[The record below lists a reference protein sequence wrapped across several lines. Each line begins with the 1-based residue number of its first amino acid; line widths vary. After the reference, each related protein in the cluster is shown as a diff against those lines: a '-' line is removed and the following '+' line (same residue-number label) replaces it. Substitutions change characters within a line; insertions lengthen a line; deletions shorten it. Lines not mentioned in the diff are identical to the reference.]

1 MPKSKK
7 QKHRKRTYRKRKKIE
22 RKLKHSKRAGM
33 HRSTVGV
40 FATKQ
45 SKNSMITDNKKLKKQ
60 LNLINEIKKNMK
72 FSEKKILIIKK
83 YLDDNREED
92 CKEMPDDD
100 VIEQLE
106 GKEQFYGL
114 LPDSEE
120 YYDLLEEEY
129 DQENYYLE
137 GLKQEL
143 EEALEKIKLHE
154 KAKEHE
160 KRIGIYKP
168 NAPTGNF

>member
-7 QKHRKRTYRKRKKIE
+7 RTYRRRKTIKRKPK
-22 RKLKHSKRAGM
+22 RSKRAGM

-40 FATKQ
+40 FATKR
-45 SKNSMITDNKKLKKQ
+45 SRNSMITDNKQFKKL
-60 LNLINEIKKNMK
+60 LNDLNEIKKNIN
-72 FSEKKILIIKK
+72 FSKEKISIIKE

-92 CKEMPDDD
+92 CKEMPDSD

-114 LPDSEE
+114 LLDSEE

-137 GLKQEL
+137 GLQQEL
-143 EEALEKIKLHE
+143 EQGLEKIKPHE
-154 KAKEHE
+154 KAKKHE
-160 KRIGIYKP
+160 KRIGVYKP
-168 NAPTGNF
+168 NASIRNF

>member
-7 QKHRKRTYRKRKKIE
+7 RTYRRRKTIKRKPK
-22 RKLKHSKRAGM
+22 RSKRAGM
-33 HRSTVGV
+33 HRSTVGI

-45 SKNSMITDNKKLKKQ
+45 SKNSMITNNKQLKKQ
-60 LNLINEIKKNMK
+60 LNLINEIKKNIN
-72 FSEKKILIIKK
+72 FSKKKISIIKK
-83 YLDDNREED
+83 YLDDNGEED
-92 CKEMPDDD
+92 YKEIPDSD

-114 LPDSEE
+114 LPDGEE

-143 EEALEKIKLHE
+143 EEALEKIKPYE

-160 KRIGIYKP
+160 KRIGVYKSD
-168 NAPTGNF
+168 APTRNF

>member
-7 QKHRKRTYRKRKKIE
+7 RTYRRRKTIKRK
-22 RKLKHSKRAGM
+22 RSKRAGM

-45 SKNSMITDNKKLKKQ
+45 SKNSMITNYKQLKKQ
-60 LNLINEIKKNMK
+60 LNDLYEIKKNIN
-72 FSEKKILIIKK
+72 FSKKKISIIKK

-92 CKEMPDDD
+92 YKEMPDSD

-137 GLKQEL
+137 EAKQEL
-143 EEALEKIKLHE
+143 EEVLNKIKPHE
-154 KAKEHE
+154 KAKKHE
-160 KRIGIYKP
+160 KRIGVYKP
-168 NAPTGNF
+168 NVLTGNY

>member
-1 MPKSKK
+1 MPKTKK
-7 QKHRKRTYRKRKKIE
+7 QKHRKRKSKR
-22 RKLKHSKRAGM
+22 SKRAGM
-33 HRSTVGV
+33 HRSTIGV
-40 FATKQ
+40 FATKR
-45 SKNSMITDNKKLKKQ
+45 SKNSMITNNKQLKKQ
-60 LNLINEIKKNMK
+60 LNLINEIKKNIK
-72 FSEKKILIIKK
+72 FSEKKILIIKE

-106 GKEQFYGL
+106 GKELFYGL

-137 GLKQEL
+137 GLRQEL
-143 EEALEKIKLHE
+143 EEELEKIKPHK

-160 KRIGIYKP
+160 KRIGVYKP
-168 NAPTGNF
+168 NTPTENF

>member
-1 MPKSKK
+1 MPKSK
-7 QKHRKRTYRKRKKIE
+7 RTYRRKKKLN
-22 RKLKHSKRAGM
+22 RKLKRSKRAGM

-45 SKNSMITDNKKLKKQ
+45 SKNSMITNHKQLKKQ
-60 LNLINEIKKNMK
+60 LNDLYEIKKNIN
-72 FSEKKILIIKK
+72 FSKKKISIIKK

-92 CKEMPDDD
+92 CKEMPDSD

-106 GKEQFYGL
+106 GKEQFYGI

-137 GLKQEL
+137 EVKQEL
-143 EEALEKIKLHE
+143 EEVLNKIKPHE
-154 KAKEHE
+154 KAKKHE
-160 KRIGIYKP
+160 KRIGVYKP
-168 NAPTGNF
+168 NVLTGNY